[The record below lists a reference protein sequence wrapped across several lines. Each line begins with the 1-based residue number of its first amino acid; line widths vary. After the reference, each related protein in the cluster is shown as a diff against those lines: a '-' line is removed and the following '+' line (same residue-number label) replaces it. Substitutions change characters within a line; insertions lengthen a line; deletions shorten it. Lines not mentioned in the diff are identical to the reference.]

1 MRLTEPDIKIKC
13 TNSHLKTLLEY
24 LSELI
29 DHWENYSLNLF
40 YKPVIKVVYKHHLNS
55 IREKAIKLIFSN
67 VGTEKTN
74 FTLKLNH
81 AERITL
87 FDISAHYPLPLEIN
101 FLEYE
106 IKNKLLM

>member
-1 MRLTEPDIKIKC
+1 MRLTEPEIKIKC
-13 TNSHLKTLLEY
+13 TNGHLKTLLEY
-24 LSELI
+24 LSEI
-29 DHWENYSLNLF
+29 TDHWQDYSLSLF
-40 YKPVIKVVYKHHLNS
+40 YKPVIKSVYKHHLNS
-55 IREKAIKLIFSN
+55 IREKVIKIIFSN
-67 VGTEKTN
+67 VGTDKIN